1 MPMLHICLYFFQQMI
16 TAYLVTLFFGKY
28 EADGL
33 LKHLYQM
40 LDRIEL
46 LSDMIDSPL
55 INMSFNQ

>member
-16 TAYLVTLFFGKY
+16 TTYLVTLFFGKY
-28 EADGL
+28 DADGL

-46 LSDMIDSPL
+46 LSDMIDSPS